1 MRLIAAARHAQD
13 APLGRARHLVSP
25 FDCVTTL
32 SLAQAPG
39 VARPRLDGGGHAV
52 MLQAVGTSA
61 PDAEASIQWL
71 LRSVPRPGPVP
82 ITATEPQA
90 F

>member
-1 MRLIAAARHAQD
+1 MRLIAAARHAQ
-13 APLGRARHLVSP
+13 LSRARYLVSL
-25 FDCVTTL
+25 FDCAAAL

-39 VARPRLDGGGHAV
+39 VARPRLDGAGHAV

-82 ITATEPQA
+82 ITAAETQA